1 MNPIFK
7 FTDKAK
13 KMQSYRVGKL
23 SCPHCKTY
31 SMDVII
37 PIDKKSFERYDEHA
51 MACKDLSVLENMD
64 DSLKTPQVL
73 EQIEKNKEKIVRG
86 YN

>member
-1 MNPIFK
+1 MNPVFN
-7 FTDKAK
+7 FTDKAR

-23 SCPHCKTY
+23 SCPHCETY

-51 MACKDLSVLENMD
+51 NACADIKRLEAMN
-64 DSLKTPQVL
+64 SENPQIL
-73 EQIEKNKEKIVRG
+73 EQIEKNKEKIIRG